1 MTLDN
6 IRIGKKLA
14 LGFGFVVL
22 ATVILGGAGLFGI
35 SRISGDLAEIGEMRV
50 PDLRI
55 LTKLN
60 ALRTVIR
67 AESLEAVLAENS
79 AARDVDLQ
87 NVLDARYRT
96 WEQFDKTWKAL
107 LATKRHGV
115 KEEQLLDVLRG
126 HYETWRRLHRE
137 MDRTLEL
144 IVRAVTDE
152 AKVVSYGKFKEL
164 YTALRPVSDALGQTL
179 ESLAAENGENTASLV
194 RSDLERAMLLKHFM
208 LAAFVGGLLAAI
220 ALTAVISKSI
230 TGPLAT
236 VVELLAR
243 LRNGDISGDA
253 PEALLSR
260 RDEIGALASAL
271 HDVTSELRM
280 QIAEIKDAASSLA
293 TASTQILA
301 SVSEV
306 AASSEETEVTVVETT
321 ATMEELRTSAEMT
334 SKKSRSV
341 AESAQQGLQVMQ
353 RGKVATD
360 ALFEAMRNIG
370 ERMSSIAET
379 IVRLSEQSQEVGEI
393 TETVEDIAEQSNLLA
408 VNAAVEA
415 AKAGEQGRG
424 FSVVAQE
431 IKSLAGQSRQSARE
445 VQRILRDIQKA
456 TGASVMAIEQG
467 TKAVEQGARDA
478 VPSKESVQ
486 TVTRSFTETTQ
497 AAAQIAAANNELLAA
512 LGQATQAMTSIREA
526 GEQNVAGMKD
536 LESAAGHLRD
546 MGNRLAALVG
556 RYTV

>member
-1 MTLDN
+1 
-6 IRIGKKLA
+6 
-14 LGFGFVVL
+14 
-22 ATVILGGAGLFGI
+22 
-35 SRISGDLAEIGEMRV
+35 
-50 PDLRI
+50 
-55 LTKLN
+55 
-60 ALRTVIR
+60 
-67 AESLEAVLAENS
+67 
-79 AARDVDLQ
+79 
-87 NVLDARYRT
+87 
-96 WEQFDKTWKAL
+96 
-107 LATKRHGV
+107 
-115 KEEQLLDVLRG
+115 
-126 HYETWRRLHRE
+126 

-306 AASSEETEVTVVETT
+306 AASSEETEVAVVETT

-341 AESAQQGLQVMQ
+341 AESAQQ
-353 RGKVATD
+353 
-360 ALFEAMRNIG
+360 
-370 ERMSSIAET
+370 
-379 IVRLSEQSQEVGEI
+379 
-393 TETVEDIAEQSNLLA
+393 
-408 VNAAVEA
+408 
-415 AKAGEQGRG
+415 
-424 FSVVAQE
+424 
-431 IKSLAGQSRQSARE
+431 
-445 VQRILRDIQKA
+445 
-456 TGASVMAIEQG
+456 
-467 TKAVEQGARDA
+467 
-478 VPSKESVQ
+478 
-486 TVTRSFTETTQ
+486 
-497 AAAQIAAANNELLAA
+497 
-512 LGQATQAMTSIREA
+512 
-526 GEQNVAGMKD
+526 
-536 LESAAGHLRD
+536 
-546 MGNRLAALVG
+546 
-556 RYTV
+556 